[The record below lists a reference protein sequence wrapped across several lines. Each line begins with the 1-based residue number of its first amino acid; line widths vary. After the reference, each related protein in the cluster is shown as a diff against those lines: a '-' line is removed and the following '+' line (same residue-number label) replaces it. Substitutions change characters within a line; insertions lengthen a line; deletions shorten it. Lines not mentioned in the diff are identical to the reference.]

1 MKGVMHIIESAVA
14 VFLIFSFITLVFP
27 KPSIE
32 LDETKYSTTNSAL
45 KSILISG
52 VADKTLK
59 DNNLSEVN
67 EYLSKM
73 IPWEFVSF
81 IERTNI
87 STHIIDGS
95 EKNITFY
102 ANLTQINRVT
112 VDIIS
117 PVQQE
122 INISVN
128 SVLAYS
134 SRVREV
140 YGIDITDNVIDG
152 NNEINVKKSGAQVVY
167 LVLKLSYENNT
178 ISQTLVQRISV
189 ILPYYLGEVKYVY
202 VLV

>member
-134 SRVREV
+134 SQAREV

>member
-14 VFLIFSFITLVFP
+14 VFLIFSFIILVFP

-67 EYLSKM
+67 EYLSKI

-81 IERTNI
+81 LERTNI

-102 ANLTQINRVT
+102 ANLTQINRIT

-128 SVLAYS
+128 SILAYS
-134 SRVREV
+134 SQTQEV

-152 NNEINVKKSGAQVVY
+152 INEINVKKSGAQVVY
-167 LVLKLSYENNT
+167 LVLKLSYKNDT
-178 ISQTLVQRISV
+178 ISQVSTQRISV
-189 ILPYYLGEVKYVY
+189 MLPYYLGEVKYIY